1 MKKLAL
7 LPLLLLTL
15 NSHAAEREWVT
26 YKQLVE
32 TLRLDKF
39 YAIPAAERD
48 KINLFVTIKP
58 KNHSIKPADMVLTV
72 IDGAE
77 RHPLTPL
84 SPEYRMTV
92 VPNPKW
98 LAADLKIMTSLP
110 KEEKSTPGWDTTAVL
125 PEGQQWRYAQV
136 MGSVPQLESAI
147 KKMAGAF
154 SMFAPSVK
162 AVTFKFKEP
171 AQMKIDARDG
181 TKSYSTDAKNQ
192 ITLKPDSSLMKENP
206 PMSVS
211 ARPFEAELEGD

>member
-7 LPLLLLTL
+7 LPLLLLSL
-15 NSHAAEREWVT
+15 NAIAEEREWVT

-32 TLRLDKF
+32 TLRLDKY

-58 KNHSIKPADMVLTV
+58 KNKSIKPAEVVLTV
-72 IDGAE
+72 VDGSE
-77 RHPLTPL
+77 RHTLTPL

-98 LAADLKIMTSLP
+98 LADDAKIMTSLP
-110 KEEKSTPGWDTTAVL
+110 KSEKSAPGWDTTAIL
-125 PEGQQWRYAQV
+125 PDGQQWQYAQV
-136 MGSVPQLESAI
+136 MGSVPQMENAI

-162 AVTFKFKEP
+162 QVIFKFNKP
-171 AQMKIDARDG
+171 AQLKIEAKDGVKLYNTDAR
-181 TKSYSTDAKNQ
+181 NQ
-192 ITLKPDSSLMKENP
+192 IALKPNAAWLKENP
-206 PMSVS
+206 VMTVS
-211 ARPFEAELEGD
+211 ERPFEAELEGD

>member
-7 LPLLLLTL
+7 LPLLLLSL
-15 NSHAAEREWVT
+15 NAIAEEREWVT

-32 TLRLDKF
+32 TLRLDKY

-58 KNHSIKPADMVLTV
+58 KNKSIKPADMVLTV
-72 IDGAE
+72 VDGGE
-77 RHPLTPL
+77 RHALTPL

-98 LAADLKIMTSLP
+98 LADDAKIMTSLP
-110 KEEKSTPGWDTTAVL
+110 KSEKSSPGWDTTAIL
-125 PEGQQWRYAQV
+125 PDGQQWRYAQV
-136 MGSVPQLESAI
+136 MGSVPQMENAI

-162 AVTFKFKEP
+162 QVIFKFNKP
-171 AQMKIDARDG
+171 AQLKIEAKDGVKQYDTDAR
-181 TKSYSTDAKNQ
+181 NQ
-192 ITLKPDSSLMKENP
+192 IALKPNPGWMKENP
-206 PMSVS
+206 LMTLSE
-211 ARPFEAELEGD
+211 RPFEAELEGD